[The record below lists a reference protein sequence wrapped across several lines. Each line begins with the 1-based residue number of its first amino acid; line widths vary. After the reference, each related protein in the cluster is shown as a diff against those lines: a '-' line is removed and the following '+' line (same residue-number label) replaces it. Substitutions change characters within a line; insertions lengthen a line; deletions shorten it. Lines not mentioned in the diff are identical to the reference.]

1 MNRLTLRDA
10 PLMPQGAVIERTGLI
25 LLGELPASALIA
37 AGLWPVFR
45 SPAGAA
51 WVSLR
56 AFQLWWAAQQ
66 YAARDRRYGG
76 ALPNPNQPQVEQ
88 RPNTST
94 V

>member
-1 MNRLTLRDA
+1 
-10 PLMPQGAVIERTGLI
+10 MPQGAVIERTGLI

-66 YAARDRRYGG
+66 PSQAGELREALADPDGAAAARLLATWALAGG
-76 ALPNPNQPQVEQ
+76 PGT
-88 RPNTST
+88 R
-94 V
+94 